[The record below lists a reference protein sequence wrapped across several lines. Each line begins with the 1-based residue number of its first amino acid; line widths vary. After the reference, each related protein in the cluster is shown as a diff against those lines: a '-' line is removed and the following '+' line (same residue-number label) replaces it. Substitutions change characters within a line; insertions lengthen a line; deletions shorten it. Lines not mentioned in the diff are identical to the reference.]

1 MNTETKRQSSSIVP
15 SGDSTTY
22 ATLSSGDYMPLHPS
36 ARNWEINREQV
47 KILKVIGKGAFCQ
60 VAKATAWNI
69 SDNEESTT
77 VAVKMLKGA
86 IRTEHLTVEMI
97 RNEER
102 PPVIFCCCFVGNAPD
117 SDRNDL
123 LSELE
128 VMKKLKPHPHVIKLM
143 GCVTVSG
150 K

>member
-1 MNTETKRQSSSIVP
+1 MDTGTKRQSSSIVP
-15 SGDSTTY
+15 SGDATTY
-22 ATLSSGDYMPLHPS
+22 AAPGSGDYMPLHPS
-36 ARNWEINREQV
+36 ARSWELNREQI
-47 KILKVIGKGAFCQ
+47 KILKVIGKGAFSQ
-60 VAKATAWNI
+60 VAKATVWNI
-69 SDNEESTT
+69 SDNKEYTT
-77 VAVKMLKGA
+77 VAVKMLKGT
-86 IRTEHLTVEMI
+86 IKNKNCRDHKELRKPTCYL
-97 RNEER
+97 
-102 PPVIFCCCFVGNAPD
+102 FCFVGNAPD